1 MSKELIMTSN
11 NRSPESGSD
20 PMESVR
26 YRNSID
32 SAVNLLTSL
41 GAQRDALGNC
51 KDRQRYLPR
60 AWY

>member
-1 MSKELIMTSN
+1 MIKEQIMTSN
-11 NRSPESGSD
+11 D

-60 AWY
+60 AWC